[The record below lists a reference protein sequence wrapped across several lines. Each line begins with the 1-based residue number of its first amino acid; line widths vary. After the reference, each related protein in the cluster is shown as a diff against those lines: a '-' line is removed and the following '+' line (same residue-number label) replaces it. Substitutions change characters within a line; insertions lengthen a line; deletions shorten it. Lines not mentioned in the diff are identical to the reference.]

1 MPAPQ
6 TVTPSERGLDP
17 TSYEVRETHTGLVF
31 LAGGFAYKAKKPI
44 VTDFL
49 DFRAADE
56 RERVC
61 EREVL
66 LNRRLAPQSYLGVGH
81 FMSPDGTAPEP
92 VVVMHRYH
100 DRIRLRSMVERGEPV
115 ERHLGDLAEHLA
127 TFHAG
132 AERSPDI
139 DDAATVARIAERW
152 QENLSELSRLG
163 AESGIPTGHICEA
176 RRLSM
181 SYIAGRKPLFDAR
194 IDAKRIVDGHGDLLA
209 DDIFCAS
216 SGPVPLDCLEFDDRL
231 RYIDGLDDAAFLAMD
246 LEFLDRRDLSVL
258 FLDSYRRAAQ
268 DDAPQSLA
276 HFYIAYRAVV
286 RAKVDCI
293 RMSQG
298 RGGADDDAR
307 RHLDVALDHLQAATA
322 RLILIG
328 GGPGSGKSTLAAALR
343 ESLDA
348 EVISTDVVRRELQ
361 QSGALSGSAGDV
373 DGGLYTPGNVARVY
387 AVVLERAAGVLARG
401 RSVILDGT
409 WRDPRQRQK
418 AMEVAQ
424 RSSAALVEIACQADL
439 SLSQHRIGTRGPTSS
454 DATAAIAA
462 EITAAPWPGAHT
474 VDTSRPL
481 AESVAEAQRI
491 CCLAF

>member
-1 MPAPQ
+1 MPAPR
-6 TVTPSERGLDP
+6 TVAPSEEGLTP
-17 TSYEVRETHTGLVF
+17 TSCEVRETHTGLVF

-44 VTDFL
+44 ATDFL
-49 DFRAADE
+49 DFRSVDE

-66 LNRRLAPQSYLGVGH
+66 LNRRLAPESYLGVGH
-81 FMSPDGTAPEP
+81 FIPPDGTAPEP
-92 VVVMHRYH
+92 VIVMHRYQ
-100 DRIRLRSMVERGEPV
+100 DRIRLRSMVEQGEPV
-115 ERHLGDLAEHLA
+115 EPHLTDLAGRLA
-127 TFHAG
+127 AFHAR

-139 DDAATVARIAERW
+139 DEAATVSRIAERW
-152 QENLSELSRLG
+152 QENLSELDRLG
-163 AESGIPTGHICEA
+163 AESGFSPAQICEA
-176 RRLSM
+176 RRLAM
-181 SYIAGRKPLFDAR
+181 SYIAGRKLLFDAR
-194 IDAKRIVDGHGDLLA
+194 TGERRIVDGHGDLLA
-209 DDIFCAS
+209 DDIFCTT
-216 SGPVPLDCLEFDDRL
+216 SGPVPLDCLEFDDQL
-231 RYIDGLDDAAFLAMD
+231 RYVDGLDDAAFLAMD
-246 LEFLDRRDLSVL
+246 LEFLGRPDLSAL
-258 FLDSYRRAAQ
+258 FLDSYRHAAE
-268 DDAPQSLA
+268 DGAPQSLA

-298 RGGADDDAR
+298 RGGADEDAR
-307 RHLDVALDHLQAATA
+307 QHLELALDHLRAATA

-328 GGPGSGKSTLAAALR
+328 GGPGTGKSTLAAALH

-361 QSGALSGSAGDV
+361 RSGDLSGSAGDV
-373 DGGLYTPGNVARVY
+373 DGGLYAPGNVARVY

-401 RSVILDGT
+401 SSVILDGT
-409 WRDPRQRQK
+409 WRDPRQRQR

-424 RSSAALVEIACQADL
+424 RSSATMVEIACQADL

-462 EITAAPWPGAHT
+462 EITSAPWPGAHT

-481 AESVAEAQRI
+481 AESIADAQRI
-491 CCLAF
+491 CCLAY